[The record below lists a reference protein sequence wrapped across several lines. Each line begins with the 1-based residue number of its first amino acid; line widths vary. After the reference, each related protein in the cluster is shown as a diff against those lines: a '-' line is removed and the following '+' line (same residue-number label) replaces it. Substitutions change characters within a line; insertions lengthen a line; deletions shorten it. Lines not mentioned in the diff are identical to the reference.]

1 MARIT
6 VEDCLK
12 QVPNRFLLVNMVA
25 KRVRQ
30 IREGSEYLVSS
41 PKNEDIVVSLRE
53 VAAGRIRLKFEE
65 ETPPQLEEAVQPV
78 AAEE

>member
-6 VEDCLK
+6 IEDCLK
-12 QVPNRFLLVNMVA
+12 RVKNRFLLVNMAA

-53 VAAGRIRLKFEE
+53 VAAGKISIQKEKKEE
-65 ETPPQLEEAVQPV
+65 EKEKEELVEI
-78 AAEE
+78 EENP